1 MARTKV
7 YIDRG
12 LKLPEEFLKNLGDAD
27 LCESCALGKP
37 TFSFSYVPQTRAEKK
52 GKLWYFDVSGGGEL
66 APSLKYK
73 NRYIY
78 LFVDSASRM
87 YFNYYTK
94 TTDDRITLQILK
106 KFEEDVLSTLDLD
119 ADEIT
124 FMQSDNG
131 QLNSTGVKSWLR
143 KRRIFSKFI
152 SPYHPN
158 MNGFVERAFRSIKD
172 LSRCMLSA
180 AGLPDPYWEKATSHA
195 VLLRNTM
202 PNQSKEGYVREA
214 YYLWYGLT
222 YDYSRLRVWGSRA
235 YALNHIR
242 GKDFGE
248 RSVPGI
254 FVGMKPDNPITY
266 DYEIYLP
273 TKDKFITS
281 GDVMFCEHV
290 DRSEPERLL
299 PPLLTLP
306 SGSVELD
313 VNDFQNLVDTIHLD
327 NDEGVQYRVVK
338 VYKSRG
344 VAVVD
349 RVLYNANNPRAIGG
363 TLDNVF
369 LDNVNRILDHTW

>member
-1 MARTKV
+1 M
-7 YIDRG
+7 
-12 LKLPEEFLKNLGDAD
+12 
-27 LCESCALGKP
+27 
-37 TFSFSYVPQTRAEKK
+37 
-52 GKLWYFDVSGGGEL
+52 
-66 APSLKYK
+66 
-73 NRYIY
+73 
-78 LFVDSASRM
+78 
-87 YFNYYTK
+87 
-94 TTDDRITLQILK
+94 

-235 YALNHIR
+235 YALNHVR

-313 VNDFQNLVDTIHLD
+313 VNDFQHLVDTIHLD

-363 TLDNVF
+363 TLDTVF
-369 LDNVNRILDHTW
+369 LDNVIGYPIILGKSNPNHQRIELLQSDVRDVAAVTTPIDTVTPVVDNSIACEQPASSFDPSYRVTQSSVPSHTSTSVPHSIKEVVQRAKRLRGEAISAGEIKNTAIGSIRRPK